1 MAQIEVGATS
11 TGLPTIVG
19 HLEFLDSY
27 TGKTVSVEVKL
38 RQTIF
43 SSGKTGYMLYSGRV
57 AKEPESNI
65 EFRLFNGMLG
75 VYDSNNPDKLQD
87 KVPQEIKED
96 IEKRRLAK
104 EAKLQE

>member
-11 TGLPTIVG
+11 TGLPTITG
-19 HLEFLDSY
+19 HLEFLDDY

-43 SSGKTGYMLYSGRV
+43 SSGKTGYLMYSGRV

-65 EFRLFNGMLG
+65 EFRLFNGMIG
-75 VYDSNNPDKLQD
+75 VYDAQNPTKLQD
-87 KVPQEIKED
+87 KIPQEIKD
-96 IEKRRLAK
+96 SIEERRRKK
-104 EAKLQE
+104 EEAQK